1 MITVNYY
8 VQFIPSGHKLIHEP
22 RWTVIFRM
30 KSINIYQN
38 WSLSVPC
45 IKKVLAFCSELLFLP
60 ETMKQTNKQTEAWI
74 FWWRMPCAGTVLLL
88 RAICWHAYQSH
99 CSVSARNFNNSIF
112 SSCFIYFIW
121 TVSGWIFI
129 PCLWCSP
136 PSRAQSLQDKW
147 RLHKTSM
154 NIVTC
159 QSVMLNITL
168 FLKSIKSMWNGF
180 ASLTLGARKF

>member
-8 VQFIPSGHKLIHEP
+8 VQFILSGHKLIHEP

-45 IKKVLAFCSELLFLP
+45 IKNSCLLFRTVLSP
-60 ETMKQTNKQTEAWI
+60 WDDETNKPTHKQTQTWI
-74 FWWRMPCAGTVLLL
+74 FWLRMPCAGTVLLL
-88 RAICWHAYQSH
+88 RAICWHAYKSH
-99 CSVSARNFNNSIF
+99 CSVSARNFNNSIL

-129 PCLWCSP
+129 PCLCCSP
-136 PSRAQSLQDKW
+136 PSPFCASTVTTRQMT
-147 RLHKTSM
+147 TS
-154 NIVTC
+154 
-159 QSVMLNITL
+159 
-168 FLKSIKSMWNGF
+168 
-180 ASLTLGARKF
+180 